1 MVHLNSTG
9 TSDVKVNKTYYGIK
23 CLGIFQFS
31 ILPGK
36 LVSITVFTL
45 FSHDYFFC
53 VFEKQHK
60 RGVAW
65 HDTTLCRLQR
75 WCVKIW
81 ASLPRL
87 SHSKHNSK
95 CLPPLN
101 VSLWPLESL
110 SRRKLYI
117 FCFVTF
123 FWWWTLFIL
132 PWIRSAG
139 SFSNGKNTFFSS
151 LQLLRKKFTK
161 TAICKQY
168 IITWH
173 VKLYIFLGLIKFWES
188 TCENQKP

>member
-23 CLGIFQFS
+23 CLGGFS
-31 ILPGK
+31 VQYSARKVGEHHC
-36 LVSITVFTL
+36 VYFVFTWLL
-45 FSHDYFFC
+45 FLC
-53 VFEKQHK
+53 VWKTTQ
-60 RGVAW
+60 AW
-65 HDTTLCRLQR
+65 RDTTLCRLQR

-95 CLPPLN
+95 CLPPLS

-123 FWWWTLFIL
+123 FWWWTRFIL

>member
-23 CLGIFQFS
+23 CLGVFQFS

-65 HDTTLCRLQR
+65 RGTTLRRLQR

-101 VSLWPLESL
+101 VSLWPLESEL
-110 SRRKLYI
+110 QKIIYLL
-117 FCFVTF
+117 FC
-123 FWWWTLFIL
+123 
-132 PWIRSAG
+132 
-139 SFSNGKNTFFSS
+139 
-151 LQLLRKKFTK
+151 
-161 TAICKQY
+161 
-168 IITWH
+168 
-173 VKLYIFLGLIKFWES
+173 YIFLVVNTVYPALDTFCRQFFKWQKHFFFLLAAPQKEIYKDS
-188 TCENQKP
+188 NLQTIHHHLTC